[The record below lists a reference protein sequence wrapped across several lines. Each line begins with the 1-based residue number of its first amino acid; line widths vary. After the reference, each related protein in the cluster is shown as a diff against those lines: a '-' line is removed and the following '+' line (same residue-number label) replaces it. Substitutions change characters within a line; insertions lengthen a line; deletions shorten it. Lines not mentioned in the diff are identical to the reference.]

1 MHTAVN
7 QKKCGFILIFTLLFI
22 SLSVGMVTYLF
33 VKGQVYAPFMR
44 AMIDRE
50 KARSIAL
57 SGVQIALS
65 QLTYFPATAQK
76 KESATKTDMRMT
88 PIKRLLERVMPTLNR
103 WQQFTLTSD
112 VDGVDAKLRICV
124 AAECGKININQMY
137 DFKKHAFK
145 GEGNPKEDM
154 KKVMQ
159 ELCELTQKAMGQ
171 TDLFASLESF
181 LKKRSYKL
189 NDVTELLTEKSF
201 AVFKRSLFY
210 EPPVATD
217 AKEKKRPLYLTD
229 LFTTWSQTTALD
241 PLLLSDSVCGLFDF
255 KRAQAGD
262 EEGRKNSLQGA
273 LKNVSLQNPTAEQMK
288 KFITQLYGKDFTTLP
303 KSIHSILRLAGE
315 PLVFCVLSSATV
327 NEVTQ
332 RVYAIIVCASAKEN
346 EGIISFEGKI
356 KRIYWL

>member
-1 MHTAVN
+1 MQMNAVKN
-7 QKKCGFILIFTLLFI
+7 HGFILIFTLLFI

-50 KARSIAL
+50 KARSLAL
-57 SGVQIALS
+57 SGAQVALS
-65 QLTYFPATAQK
+65 QLTYFPATEK
-76 KESATKTDMRMT
+76 KQENRAKTDT
-88 PIKRLLERVMPTLNR
+88 SNAPLKRLLERVMPNLNR
-103 WQQFTLTSD
+103 WQQFKLTQD
-112 VDGVDAKLRICV
+112 ADGIDAQLRICV
-124 AAECGKININQMY
+124 AAECGKININQLY

-159 ELCELTQKAMGQ
+159 EVCALLQKTTGQ
-171 TDLFASLESF
+171 TELFAALESF

-201 AVFKRSLFY
+201 APFRRALFY
-210 EPPVATD
+210 EPPTASD
-217 AKEKKRPLYLTD
+217 AKGKRPSFYLTD
-229 LFTTWSQTTALD
+229 LFTTWSQTSAID

-262 EEGRKNSLQGA
+262 EENRKSVVQDM
-273 LKNVSLQNPTAEQMK
+273 LKNAPLQNPTAEQIK
-288 KFITQLYGKDFTTLP
+288 KLMTPLYGKDFTTLP

-332 RVYAIIVCASAKEN
+332 RAYAIIECADAQES
-346 EGIISFEGKI
+346 EGTISFAGKI
-356 KRIYWL
+356 KKVYWL